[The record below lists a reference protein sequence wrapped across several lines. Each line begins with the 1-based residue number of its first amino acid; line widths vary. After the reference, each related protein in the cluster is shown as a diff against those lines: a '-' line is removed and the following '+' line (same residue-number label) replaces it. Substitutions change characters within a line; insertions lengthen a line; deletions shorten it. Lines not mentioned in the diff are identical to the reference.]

1 MYPKGLAKVVAE
13 APYLWVYLK
22 LDQPERS
29 SVAQQLREL
38 GGPTWLDPEVRDRQ
52 PLGRYLRQDGPNRAA
67 LVRDAGAM
75 ADFAIGQFPEV
86 LALEDLIKR
95 VLPAV

>member
-1 MYPKGLAKVVAE
+1 MAE